1 MGRCHGTTQSGTRCR
16 RSVREGVRFC
26 TTHAD
31 QSSASDGSDVR
42 DDAVQRSNPLDAVIA
57 LAVAGVVLGA
67 VLTFRRFFRF
77 P

>member
-1 MGRCHGTTQSGTRCR
+1 MGRCHGTTKSGTRCKR
-16 RSVREGVRFC
+16 AVREGALFC
-26 TTHAD
+26 AAHAG
-31 QSSASDGSDVR
+31 QSSTSEGDEARAAAG
-42 DDAVQRSNPLDAVIA
+42 QRSCPLDAVIG